1 MPVNIVQAGPQ
12 VVPDGEWT
20 TPRGDNWGNM
30 TVQWDGPSY
39 MEMTRRGY
47 GFIYPQA
54 AAGVNLF
61 TPIVSSAITTGAF
74 VTGRRYKI
82 SLVGDTTWTNI
93 GAAAATVGVEFVA
106 TGAGDGTTGQA
117 TVMNSTPMIWN
128 MSNTG
133 MYFIPTKITMGFLG
147 ATAIVLTNM
156 GLYTLTTVG
165 DSSGTISVPV
175 STSPAVNDLGTPV
188 NCLIGSSFASSM
200 VFAPYAQVLGTA
212 PTLVKTL
219 GFNALANDYAGKNMA
234 MFECDLQ
241 GSFILKP
248 NNAMFVGPS
257 GLGASLAVVSIQG
270 FELPIPPG
278 SL

>member
-1 MPVNIVQAGPQ
+1 
-12 VVPDGEWT
+12 
-20 TPRGDNWGNM
+20 
-30 TVQWDGPSY
+30 

-47 GFIYPQA
+47 GFLYTQN

-61 TPIVSSAITTGAF
+61 TPIVSSTITTGAF

-93 GAAAATVGVEFVA
+93 GAASATVGVEFVA

-128 MSNTG
+128 MSNTNT
-133 MYFIPTKITMGFLG
+133 YFIPTKITMGFLG

-165 DSSGTISVPV
+165 DASGTISVPV
-175 STSPAVNDLGTPV
+175 STTPSVNDLGTPV
-188 NCLIGSSFASSM
+188 NMLVGSPYQSNM
-200 VFAPYAQVLGTA
+200 VFAPFGQILGTA

-241 GSFILKP
+241 GTFILKP
-248 NNAMFVGPS
+248 NNALFVGPN